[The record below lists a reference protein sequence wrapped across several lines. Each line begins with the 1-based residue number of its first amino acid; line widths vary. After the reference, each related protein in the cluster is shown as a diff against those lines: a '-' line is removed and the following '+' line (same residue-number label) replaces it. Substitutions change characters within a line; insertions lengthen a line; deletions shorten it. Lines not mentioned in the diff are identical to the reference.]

1 MQKKVKPKVEIKRI
15 IEDKLNIDPKLD
27 YNFLYQKNLTDK
39 LDSVKSNFNQAII
52 NEIVL
57 WKVDRYSQFDND
69 LLNLLN
75 KIPKTGKKIN
85 DDLKKKVLIKLLNTS
100 GVGLP
105 MASTILKFKNRQ
117 IFQII
122 DQRVYRILYGEPL
135 KVSTSLKEKY
145 INKTIQLY
153 FDYLDKLTVTC
164 RVKKIKFEDADRVLY
179 MLDKR
184 VNSSIKIR

>member
-1 MQKKVKPKVEIKRI
+1 
-15 IEDKLNIDPKLD
+15 
-27 YNFLYQKNLTDK
+27 
-39 LDSVKSNFNQAII
+39 
-52 NEIVL
+52 
-57 WKVDRYSQFDND
+57 
-69 LLNLLN
+69 
-75 KIPKTGKKIN
+75 
-85 DDLKKKVLIKLLNTS
+85 
-100 GVGLP
+100 